1 MRFTSYLDSRVSVPT
16 FLIEAYEPTGMAS
29 RLLTSSG
36 AYVRWQQSS
45 RAREPQCATCVDL
58 RPGGRDL
65 FHLFESPSIEGVE
78 EVGRRAGL
86 VFNRITEAV
95 EPVITEGASPGTV
108 AAPLVEMAVSDR
120 P

>member
-1 MRFTSYLDSRVSVPT
+1 MRYLRSIYVP
-16 FLIEAYEPTGMAS
+16 EDE
-29 RLLTSSG
+29 
-36 AYVRWQQSS
+36 
-45 RAREPQCATCVDL
+45 TC
-58 RPGGRDL
+58 

-108 AAPLVEMAVSDR
+108 AAPLVEMAVSTARDA
-120 P
+120 PQKEEDG

>member
-1 MRFTSYLDSRVSVPT
+1 MRYLRSIYVPEDET
-16 FLIEAYEPTGMAS
+16 CFPPL
-29 RLLTSSG
+29 
-36 AYVRWQQSS
+36 
-45 RAREPQCATCVDL
+45 REHRRSKC
-58 RPGGRDL
+58 
-65 FHLFESPSIEGVE
+65 VE

-86 VFNRITEAV
+86 IFNRITEAV